1 MSQTDPIADMFTRVR
16 NATHARHPTV
26 EVPHSKLKGEIARLL
41 KREGFIAD
49 YTTEAQGARRVM
61 RVYLKYGPGETP
73 VIHGLRRMSRSGCR
87 RYASADRLPR
97 VQNGIGLALLTTS
110 AGVKTDREARKAR
123 LGGEVLGYV
132 W

>member
-16 NATHARHPTV
+16 NGARARHPTV
-26 EVPHSKLKGEIARLL
+26 DVPHSKLKAEIARLL

-49 YTTEAQGARRVM
+49 YVLETQGPRRVM
-61 RVYLKYGPGETP
+61 RVYLKYGPGEVP
-73 VIHGLRRMSRSGCR
+73 VIHGLCRVSRSGCR
-87 RYASADRLPR
+87 RYADADRLPR